1 MESEATIF
9 TVGHSNHSP
18 EEFLALL
25 NRHGITAVADVRSQP
40 YGWLEHFGR
49 EHISAFLK
57 AAGIEYVFLGNQV
70 GARREEPECYEGD
83 MAVYEKIAWLPA
95 FQEGLS
101 RLRRGAEKYRLALMC
116 AEKEPLDCHRTIL
129 ICRNLRQF
137 VLRIQHILAD
147 GTLEDHAQTEK
158 RLVRQMGVT
167 RTLFEPDLTDEEL
180 TDRAYEE
187 RGRQI
192 AYRAGKEEMQP

>member
-1 MESEATIF
+1 MKSEPTIF
-9 TVGHSNHSP
+9 TIGHSNHSP
-18 EEFLALL
+18 EEFLAHL

-49 EHISAFLK
+49 ENVSAFLK
-57 AAGIEYVFLGNQV
+57 AAGIEYVFLGRQL

-83 MAVYEKIAWLPA
+83 VAVYEKIARLPA

-101 RLRRGAEKYRLALMC
+101 RLRRGAEKYRLAILC

-129 ICRNLRQF
+129 ICRRLRQLG
-137 VLRIQHILAD
+137 VPIQHILA
-147 GTLEDHAQTEK
+147 GGELEDHAETEK
-158 RLVRQMGVT
+158 RLVRQMGVA

-180 TDRAYEE
+180 IQRAYEQ